1 MNPFDFEFTTP
12 QKIVFGWG
20 KITKLAELA
29 PPLGKSAFVVYNG
42 KSPDRAVEILKSAN
56 LRHVLHRQR
65 GEPTVTDVDT
75 AVQTAKQ
82 NQCDMVIA
90 IGGGSAID
98 CGKAVAG
105 LLTNDGAVLDYLEV
119 IGNGRKITKP
129 AAPWIAIPTTAGTG
143 SEATRN
149 AVIGSPE
156 HKYKASLRSELL
168 LAKVALIDPQLGVD
182 VPRAVAAASGMDAL
196 VQCIESFTSTGA
208 NDMTQNLSLQGIG
221 SAANALLRV
230 GVLAQPEAAG
240 EAMQS
245 ARESMSLAALLSGIA
260 LNNAGL
266 GAVHGLAAPL
276 GANTTAP
283 HGVICGVLLPHV
295 LRANI
300 DAMKAADGRTSIA
313 RYKGIGRL
321 LLLHLQNER
330 MPAWEGDGPLDAC
343 VTASAE
349 LVQKLQL
356 PSLGQFG
363 LTESMF
369 PQIIEMAKKSSSMRY
384 NPVPLADETLANIL
398 SAVL

>member
-12 QKIVFGWG
+12 PKIVFGWG
-20 KITKLAELA
+20 KITKLADLA
-29 PPLGKSAFVVYNG
+29 TPLGKSAFVVYNG
-42 KSPDRAVEILKSAN
+42 KPPDRAVEILKSAN

-65 GEPTVTDVDT
+65 GEPTVTDVES
-75 AVQTAKQ
+75 ALQTAKQ

-119 IGNGRKITKP
+119 IGKGRKITKP

-156 HKYKASLRSELL
+156 HKYKASLRSEHL

-182 VPRAVAAASGMDAL
+182 VPAHVRAASGMDAL
-196 VQCIESFTSTGA
+196 VQCIESFTSSGA
-208 NDMTQNLSLQGIG
+208 NEMTRPLSLQGISLTAHTLRTVSWPELPVRIG
-221 SAANALLRV
+221 GASQGARLSMATVALL
-230 GVLAQPEAAG
+230 G
-240 EAMQS
+240 
-245 ARESMSLAALLSGIA
+245 GIA
-260 LNNAGL
+260 LSNAGL

-283 HGVICGVLLPHV
+283 HGLICGVLLPHV

-300 DAMKAADGRTSIA
+300 AAILADRSG
-313 RYKGIGRL
+313 GL
-321 LLLHLQNER
+321 LLYKQVGQRLSSKSTMETEE
-330 MPAWEGDGPLDAC
+330 AVEAC
-343 VTASAE
+343 PTIASE
-349 LVQKLQL
+349 LVRDLKLPPL
-356 PSLGQFG
+356 SQFG

-369 PQIIEMAKKSSSMRY
+369 PQIIEMSKKSSSMRY
-384 NPVPLADETLANIL
+384 NPVPLADETLAHIL
-398 SAVL
+398 RAVL